1 MTLSLRGKLLAT
13 SLGVVLLMA
22 SLLGI
27 VAFHTLKSRTMNAI
41 QSEAV
46 NYGHAYSV
54 AIGEWMADRKNTV
67 HALVNLISDNP
78 QAELVPHLKQAY
90 TSGGFGLTYFGSAQ
104 GVMTRQD
111 PSLNTGNYDP
121 RERPWYQDAVKAGQ
135 LIVTA
140 PYVSVTMQKLV
151 VTLSE
156 PVRHQGELV
165 GAVGA
170 NLALD
175 KLIDEVLAMKVQGE
189 GYAMLL
195 DSSGLI
201 VGHPQKDL
209 ALKPIAELAPGLSAA
224 TFQQWGRENSEL
236 HAATLD
242 GRDVLLAVQ
251 PVAGTDWLLAMV
263 MYRDVLEA
271 PLSRLLWELVGLT
284 LVLMLVFSALLT
296 ATFKYLFADLGR
308 VAHALHDIAHGEG
321 DLTVHI
327 NTHSKDEVGQLAQN
341 FNQFVARLHGI
352 VSRLRDVTI
361 ELAAQSRA
369 QAAGA
374 QARSQRVRQQ
384 QDEIVMVATAVTE
397 MASATQEIAGNAEF
411 AANTAG
417 DAVRLAVAGQS
428 QVGQSQ
434 RSITGLAGEVSDA
447 SQTIH
452 ELDGHAQQISGILAT
467 ISGIA
472 EQTNLLALNAAIE
485 AARAGEQGRG
495 FAVVADEVRVLSR
508 RTHDS
513 TAEIQQMIEALQQ
526 TTRKAVGG
534 METSRQ
540 LAGTSVE
547 DAEAANLSLGRI
559 NEAIGAISDMATQ
572 IAAAAEEQTSVTGE
586 ISRNTENIRHVS
598 QTLAEQAREE
608 ASQAAELKSLT
619 ERLEQE
625 IGRFRL

>member
-1 MTLSLRGKLLAT
+1 MTLSLRGKLLAA

-22 SLLGI
+22 ALLGI
-27 VAFHTLKSRTMNAI
+27 VAFHTLKSRTLGAI

-46 NYGHAYSV
+46 NYGHAHSV
-54 AIGEWMADRKNTV
+54 AIGNWLADRR
-67 HALVNLISDNP
+67 HAVNALTAVIADNP
-78 QAELVPHLKQAY
+78 EATLVPHLLQTR
-90 TSGGFGLTYFGSAQ
+90 TSGGFGLTYFGSVQ
-104 GVMTRQD
+104 GAMTRHD
-111 PSLNTGNYDP
+111 PSLNTANYDP
-121 RERPWYQDAVKAGQ
+121 RVRPWYQNATKAGK

-140 PYVSVTMQKLV
+140 PYVSVTMQQMV
-151 VTLSE
+151 VTLAE
-156 PVRHQGELV
+156 PVSHQGQV
-165 GAVGA
+165 IGVAGAD
-170 NLALD
+170 LSLD
-175 KLIDEVLAMKVQGE
+175 DLIDEVLAMKVQGE

-195 DSSGLI
+195 DRSGLI
-201 VGHPQKDL
+201 VGHPQKAL
-209 ALKPIAELAPGLSAA
+209 ALKQVAELAPGLTGTTLEGWSRDGELHGA
-224 TFQQWGRENSEL
+224 TIAGRE
-236 HAATLD
+236 
-242 GRDVLLAVQ
+242 VLLSVQ
-251 PVAGTDWLLAMV
+251 GVPGTDWLLAMV
-263 MYRDVLEA
+263 MYKDVLEA
-271 PLSRLLWELVGLT
+271 PFASLLWQLVGLT
-284 LVLMLVFSALLT
+284 LVLLLVFSALLI
-296 ATFKYLFADLGR
+296 AMFNYLFADLGR
-308 VAHALHDIAHGEG
+308 VSKALADIAHGEG
-321 DLTVHI
+321 DLTVQI
-327 NTHSKDEVGQLAQN
+327 AAHSKDEVGLLAQN
-341 FNQFVARLHGI
+341 FNLFVARLHGI
-352 VSRLRDVTI
+352 VSRLRDVTV
-361 ELAAQSRA
+361 ELAAQSRT

-374 QARSQRVRQQ
+374 EERSQRVRQQ

-411 AANTAG
+411 AATTSG

-434 RSITGLAGEVSDA
+434 RSISGLAGEVADA

-452 ELDGHAQQISGILAT
+452 ELDGHAHKISGILAT

-526 TTRKAVGG
+526 TTRRAVGG

-547 DAEAANLSLGRI
+547 DAEAANQSLARI

-598 QTLAEQAREE
+598 QTLAEQAKVE
-608 ASQAAELKSLT
+608 AAQAAELKSLT

>member
-1 MTLSLRGKLLAT
+1 VQIAT
-13 SLGVVLLMA
+13 RS
-22 SLLGI
+22 
-27 VAFHTLKSRTMNAI
+27 
-41 QSEAV
+41 Q
-46 NYGHAYSV
+46 
-54 AIGEWMADRKNTV
+54 
-67 HALVNLISDNP
+67 
-78 QAELVPHLKQAY
+78 
-90 TSGGFGLTYFGSAQ
+90 
-104 GVMTRQD
+104 
-111 PSLNTGNYDP
+111 
-121 RERPWYQDAVKAGQ
+121 
-135 LIVTA
+135 
-140 PYVSVTMQKLV
+140 
-151 VTLSE
+151 
-156 PVRHQGELV
+156 
-165 GAVGA
+165 
-170 NLALD
+170 
-175 KLIDEVLAMKVQGE
+175 
-189 GYAMLL
+189 
-195 DSSGLI
+195 
-201 VGHPQKDL
+201 
-209 ALKPIAELAPGLSAA
+209 
-224 TFQQWGRENSEL
+224 
-236 HAATLD
+236 
-242 GRDVLLAVQ
+242 
-251 PVAGTDWLLAMV
+251 
-263 MYRDVLEA
+263 
-271 PLSRLLWELVGLT
+271 
-284 LVLMLVFSALLT
+284 
-296 ATFKYLFADLGR
+296 
-308 VAHALHDIAHGEG
+308 
-321 DLTVHI
+321 
-327 NTHSKDEVGQLAQN
+327 DEVGQLAQN

-352 VSRLRDVTI
+352 VSRLRDVTV
-361 ELAAQSRA
+361 ELAAQSRT

-374 QARSQRVRQQ
+374 EARSQRVRQQ

-434 RSITGLAGEVSDA
+434 RSITGLADEVSDA

-452 ELDGHAQQISGILAT
+452 ELDGHAQKISGILAT

-495 FAVVADEVRVLSR
+495 FAVVADEVRVLS

-598 QTLAEQAREE
+598 QALAAQAGEE
-608 ASQAAELKSLT
+608 AAQAAQLKSLT